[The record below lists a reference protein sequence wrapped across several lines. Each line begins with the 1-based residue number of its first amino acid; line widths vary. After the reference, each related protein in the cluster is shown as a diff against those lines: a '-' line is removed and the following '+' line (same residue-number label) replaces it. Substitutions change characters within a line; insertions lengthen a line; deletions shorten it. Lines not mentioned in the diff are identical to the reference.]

1 MSENP
6 VLILRPFR
14 VTEIIW
20 ETAEIF
26 TLELEPQDPSD
37 MISFKPGQW
46 VYLHLLEKDGTP
58 WARAAY
64 SIASAPEESG
74 ERIKLGIKV
83 EGDFTKRAS
92 KLMPDDEVFLQ
103 GPFGVF
109 VLPEGDGPLVMFAAG
124 IGITPFRS
132 MIRELDLTSRQ
143 SQVAKRHVTLVYSN
157 KTIED
162 AAYFEEFDS
171 LAKRAE
177 WFTPVFTLTRGAP
190 ADWLGERGRIDGAML
205 DRHASIS
212 DDVTFMMCG
221 PKSFMDSVRAL
232 LEERGVDTRKRLKQE
247 LFG

>member
-1 MSENP
+1 M
-6 VLILRPFR
+6 RPFR
-14 VTEIIW
+14 VTEITW

-26 TLELEPQDPSD
+26 TVELEPQDSAD
-37 MISFKPGQW
+37 MVSFKPGQW

-74 ERIKLGIKV
+74 ERLKLGIKL

-92 KLMPDDEVFLQ
+92 NLMPDDMVSIQ

-109 VLPEGDGPLVMFAAG
+109 VTPPGDEPLVMFAAG
-124 IGITPFRS
+124 IGITPLRC
-132 MIRELDLTSRQ
+132 MIRSLELQGVSRP
-143 SQVAKRHVTLVYSN
+143 VTLFYSN

-162 AAYFEEFDS
+162 AAYFEDLDA
-171 LAKRAE
+171 LAERVD

-190 ADWLGERGRIDGAML
+190 SDWPGETGRIDGEML
-205 DRHASIS
+205 DRHIS
-212 DDVTFMMCG
+212 SLENAVFFMCG
-221 PKSFMDSVRAL
+221 PKDFMDGIRQM

>member
-1 MSENP
+1 MENP
-6 VLILRPFR
+6 VLKLRPFR
-14 VTEIIW
+14 VTEIVW

-26 TLELEPQDPSD
+26 SLELEPQDPAD
-37 MISFKPGQW
+37 MVSFKPGQW

-64 SIASAPEESG
+64 SVASAPEESG
-74 ERIKLGIKV
+74 EHLKLGIKL

-92 KLMPDDEVFLQ
+92 NLMPDDMVSIQ

-109 VLPEGDGPLVMFAAG
+109 VTPPGDEPLVMFAAG
-124 IGITPFRS
+124 IGITPLRC
-132 MIRELDLTSRQ
+132 MIRSLELQGVSRP
-143 SQVAKRHVTLVYSN
+143 VTLFYTN

-162 AAYFEEFDS
+162 AAYFEDLDA
-171 LAKRAE
+171 LAERVD

-190 ADWLGERGRIDGAML
+190 SDWPGETGRIDDAML
-205 DRHASIS
+205 DRHVSSIENA
-212 DDVTFMMCG
+212 VFFMCG
-221 PKSFMDSVRAL
+221 PKVFMDDIRRM